1 MDERS
6 QFTFYGS
13 FYNSAKRIR
22 SKAARCDFYDAIC
35 EYALNGIAPDLDR
48 LSDAAAVGFIGAKPN
63 LDASRRKAEN
73 GKQGGKKGK
82 QTENKPEASEEQTES
97 KPEASGKQTESKPE
111 ANGKQTP
118 SEKEKEKEIEIEI
131 EKEIEIEIENEC
143 YYIGAASPGVIALP
157 LNDGREF
164 SVTEAMV
171 SEFSGLYPAVDV
183 MQELRN
189 MRGWLIN
196 NPKNRKTRAGIRR
209 FINSW
214 LSREQDRPGKT
225 RPAKATVP
233 YGATGELGEAE
244 MEAIRRVL
252 REDTV

>member
-13 FYNSAKRIR
+13 FYDSAKRIK
-22 SKAARCDFYDAIC
+22 SKTARADFYDAIC
-35 EYALNGIAPDLDR
+35 EYALNGVAPDLDR

-63 LDASRRKAEN
+63 LDASRRKAES
-73 GKQGGKKGK
+73 GKQGGRKGK
-82 QTENKPEASEEQTES
+82 QA
-97 KPEASGKQTESKPE
+97 ESKPE

-118 SEKEKEKEIEIEI
+118 SEKEKEIEI
-131 EKEIEIEIENEC
+131 EKEIENEC
-143 YYIGAASPGVIALP
+143 YIGAAPPAVIALP
-157 LNDGREF
+157 LNDGTEF
-164 SVTEAMV
+164 SVTDEMI
-171 SEFSGLYPAVDV
+171 SEFSSLYPAVDI

-189 MRGWLIN
+189 MRGWLIS
-196 NPKNRKTRAGIRR
+196 NPKNRKTGAGIRR

-214 LSREQDRPGKT
+214 LSREQDRPKT
-225 RPAKATVP
+225 RPAKASVP

-252 REDTV
+252 REDGV

>member
-1 MDERS
+1 MDELIQLDERGL
-6 QFTFYGS
+6 FTFYKS
-13 FYNSAKRIR
+13 FFEAAKRIK
-22 SKAARCDFYDAIC
+22 SKTARCDYYDSLC
-35 EYALNGIAPDLDR
+35 EYALNGIEPDLDK

-63 LDASRRKAEN
+63 LDASRRKSEN

-82 QTENKPEASEEQTES
+82 QTESKQEANC
-97 KPEASGKQTESKPE
+97 KQTESKQE
-111 ANGKQTP
+111 ANCKQTV
-118 SEKEKEKEIEIEI
+118 SEKEKENEIEI
-131 EKEIEIEIENEC
+131 EKEIENEC
-143 YYIGAASPGVIALP
+143 YIGAASPAVIALP
-157 LNDGREF
+157 LNDGSDF
-164 SVTEAMV
+164 SVTEDMV

-196 NPKNRKTRAGIRR
+196 NPKNRKTGAGIRR

-214 LSREQDRPGKT
+214 LSREQDKPRT
-225 RPAKATVP
+225 ARPAKASVP

-252 REDTV
+252 REE

>member
-1 MDERS
+1 MDELIQLDERGL
-6 QFTFYGS
+6 FTFYKS
-13 FYNSAKRIR
+13 FFEAAKRIK
-22 SKAARCDFYDAIC
+22 SKTARCDYYDSLC
-35 EYALNGIAPDLDR
+35 EYALNGIEPDLDK

-63 LDASRRKAEN
+63 LDASRRKSEN

-82 QTENKPEASEEQTES
+82 QTESKQEANC
-97 KPEASGKQTESKPE
+97 KQTESKQE
-111 ANGKQTP
+111 ANCKQTESKQEANCKQTV
-118 SEKEKEKEIEIEI
+118 SEKEKENEIEI
-131 EKEIEIEIENEC
+131 EKEIENEC
-143 YYIGAASPGVIALP
+143 YIGAASPAVIALP
-157 LNDGREF
+157 LNDGSDF
-164 SVTEAMV
+164 SVTEDMV

-196 NPKNRKTRAGIRR
+196 NPKNRKTGAGIRR

-214 LSREQDRPGKT
+214 LSREQDKPRT
-225 RPAKATVP
+225 ARPAKASVP

-252 REDTV
+252 REE